1 MSGNDELAAS
11 YSLLNKQMSNIA
23 RELDQ
28 VMVKH
33 KDDVLGGSIG
43 EPTDPASLAARH
55 LVRKKIEE
63 ILTKVE
69 DIERLV
75 GSAPE

>member
-33 KDDVLGGSIG
+33 KNDVLGGPIG
-43 EPTDPASLAARH
+43 EPTDPGSLAARH
-55 LVRKKIEE
+55 LVRKKVEE
-63 ILTKVE
+63 ILTKVQ

>member
-1 MSGNDELAAS
+1 MSESDELAS

-28 VMVKH
+28 IMVKH
-33 KDDVLGGSIG
+33 KSDVLGGGTG
-43 EPTDPASLAARH
+43 EPSDPESLAARH
-55 LVRKKIEE
+55 LVRKKVEE
-63 ILTKVE
+63 IRTKVQ

-75 GSAPE
+75 GPAPE